1 MNILIINLLLFS
13 YVSSHTIQINCLT
26 NEKFVIIS
34 PNKCLFDKTQYGK
47 KEDFNNNI
55 LKQCKE
61 KFIEFLK
68 TQTEVM
74 VTSDGKLIS
83 KDRSKMPGFFSMLD
97 GTSKTINICS
107 GDRNI
112 EMHSEMYFMKMSL
125 DFINTLDADM
135 IVKDNPTFF
144 LFTFSSPCFKC
155 LEEYKII
162 NSNLI
167 KNSSFEIFF
176 YNIFQKNN
184 INYLLKSEFE

>member
-47 KEDFNNNI
+47 KEDFNNII

-112 EMHSEMYFMKMSL
+112 EMHSEMYFMKMLL

-144 LFTFSSPCFKC
+144 
-155 LEEYKII
+155 
-162 NSNLI
+162 
-167 KNSSFEIFF
+167 
-176 YNIFQKNN
+176 
-184 INYLLKSEFE
+184 YLLSLRRALNA